1 MFCIYSNRVGDEGN
15 KKYFGESMI
24 VNPHGEVIAKGGTK
38 ENAVIA
44 ADCDLA
50 LVDEARI
57 AVPTLRD
64 IRHDF
69 YVKYYSQPGYDRLL

>member
-1 MFCIYSNRVGDEGN
+1 
-15 KKYFGESMI
+15 MI
-24 VNPHGEVIAKGGTK
+24 VNPHGEVIATGGDR

-64 IRHDF
+64 IRNDF
-69 YVKYYSQPGYDRLL
+69 YMKYYSKPAYDALL

>member
-1 MFCIYSNRVGDEGN
+1 V
-15 KKYFGESMI
+15 
-24 VNPHGEVIAKGGTK
+24 
-38 ENAVIA
+38 
-44 ADCDLA
+44 
-50 LVDEARI
+50 VDEARI

>member
-1 MFCIYSNRVGDEGN
+1 
-15 KKYFGESMI
+15 MI
-24 VNPHGEVIAKGGTK
+24 VNPHGEVIANGG
-38 ENAVIA
+38 ERANAVVA

-64 IRHDF
+64 IRNDF
-69 YVKYYSQPGYDRLL
+69 YMKYYSQPGYDRLL

>member
-1 MFCIYSNRVGDEGN
+1 
-15 KKYFGESMI
+15 MI
-24 VNPHGEVIAKGGTK
+24 VNPHGEVIANGGDRVNTF
-38 ENAVIA
+38 IA

-64 IRHDF
+64 IRNDF
-69 YVKYYSQPGYDRLL
+69 YVKYYSQPAYDRLL